1 MIGSIRSITVNHK
14 IKQNKETG
22 QLIVGE
28 KEMKELTI
36 AIPTGDRANNSNC
49 QLNNRPVVHKY
60 N

>member
-28 KEMKELTI
+28 KEMNELTI
-36 AIPTGDRANNSNC
+36 AIPTGDRANKVTIAIAN
-49 QLNNRPVVHKY
+49 
-60 N
+60 